1 MKNNLFD
8 LQLFADFAAGTTPG
22 TPTTNPVNL
31 TTSVDDE
38 GKLRFGATL
47 KEFFDTT
54 LLENSREENIFGQF
68 SMKQPIKG
76 NTVEWRKFNKF
87 DKAMEPLKEGVIPA
101 GQEFGMTAIKGTVT
115 QHGAYTAVSDRLEA
129 EAFDDVVFG
138 ASEEMGASAGE
149 TKDTLTR
156 NVLSASTSV
165 AYCPIVGATGALTE
179 VDAIGELTAAATL
192 TPDMVAKAATW
203 LKKNKAPKIDGKY
216 VALVH
221 PSVAY
226 DLRKSNDWIEAH
238 KYSEAKE
245 IFNGEIGE
253 LHGVRFIE
261 STNCRIRKEGAGEI
275 AVYESYF
282 LGKEAYGEIEPS
294 GETMEMIIKGKEY
307 GGPLNQFST
316 VGYKFVHGAKILY
329 PERFLL
335 VLSGSAYS
343 AIDEAN

>member
-1 MKNNLFD
+1 MKTILFN
-8 LQLFADFAAGTTPG
+8 LQLFADFVPGTTAG
-22 TPTTNPVNL
+22 TPTTNPVNV
-31 TTSVDDE
+31 TTQDSM
-38 GKLRFGATL
+38 TPTM

-87 DKAMEPLKEGVIPA
+87 EKAMTPLKEGVIPS
-101 GQEFGMTAIKGTVT
+101 GQEFGMTAIKATVT
-115 QHGAYTAVSDRLEA
+115 QHGSYTAISDRLEA

-156 NVLSASTSV
+156 NVLSASATV
-165 AYCPIVGATGALTE
+165 AYCPIGDTKVESDGALTSA
-179 VDAIGELTAAATL
+179 AILT
-192 TPDMVAKAATW
+192 DKMVSRSATW

-216 VALVH
+216 IAIIH
-221 PSVAY
+221 PSVAE
-226 DLRKSNDWIEAH
+226 DLRNSDGWLEAH
-238 KYSEAKE
+238 KYAAATE

-261 STNCRIRKEGAGEI
+261 SNACRITKTGASGG

-282 LGKEAYGEIEPS
+282 MGKDAYGEIEPN
-294 GETMEMIIKGKEY
+294 GESMEMIIKGKEY

-335 VLSGSAYS
+335 VKSGSSYS
-343 AIDEAN
+343 DIDEAN

>member
-8 LQLFADFAAGTTPG
+8 LQLFADFDAGTTPG
-22 TPTTNPVNL
+22 TPTTNPVNV
-31 TTSVDDE
+31 TTQGNMSP
-38 GKLRFGATL
+38 TM

-68 SMKQPIKG
+68 SLKQPIKG

-87 DKAMEPLKEGVIPA
+87 DKATEPLKEGVIPA

-156 NVLSASTSV
+156 NVLSESTSIV
-165 AYCPIVGATGALTE
+165 YCPIVGTGGALTE
-179 VDAIGELTAAATL
+179 VNDVDSLTAAATL

-216 VALVH
+216 VALIH

-226 DLRKSNDWIEAH
+226 DLRKSDDWIEAH
-238 KYSEAKE
+238 KYSAAKE

-261 STNCRIRKEGAGEI
+261 STNCRIRKNGAGGV
-275 AVYESYF
+275 ATYESYF
-282 LGKEAYGEIEPS
+282 LGKDAYGEIEPN
-294 GETMEMIIKGKEY
+294 GESMEMIIKGKEY

-316 VGYKFVHGAKILY
+316 IGYKFVHGAKILY

-335 VLSGSAYS
+335 VMSGSSYS
-343 AIDEAN
+343 SIDAEN